1 MERVSENHQRRMQYD
16 RSSRIFLTCARFLS
30 PLLMLSGSLSALYSQ
45 SGPVT
50 AAAQSRV
57 SLADSI
63 RHPQGKEI
71 HIFYIHGIGS
81 DGPDDYDSLALR
93 KSICDYL
100 KDCTTPAGS
109 AIGAWDYADQAEFQ
123 NDASV
128 PPLQYMDEPVWKDK
142 EEWRAATPYAIHY
155 QLARSGGPSLY
166 VDELNWWPLTFSL
179 KCRQIVSSDAAF
191 VAPNRARIGV
201 CSRREPNLDVPSRFK
216 SYDWISKDE
225 AARLLK
231 LPSKGA
237 RANRELK
244 NGLMDWGFSDAVMA
258 LGPLRPYIQNALR
271 QLILKS
277 LADSP
282 ESKAAGPAGPPVDQ
296 EFIIVSHSLGSYLIF
311 SALNVDPAH
320 IDSAA
325 AEGFGEK
332 FQQILARTSLVY
344 FFANQLRLLE
354 LAGLDGATDKSLA
367 THLKAWGKARCDYLK
382 SLPDSGQQCQPPRI
396 TALNDP
402 SDLLTWTV
410 PSLPT
415 VEVKNVSVKNATH
428 WLGLI
433 ENPTPAHN
441 HYVRN
446 RQVIEQMLKDGSD
459 TMK

>member
-1 MERVSENHQRRMQYD
+1 MQRTNQKYQHRMQQD
-16 RSSRIFLTCARFLS
+16 GSSRISLTPAWSFW
-30 PLLMLSGSLSALYSQ
+30 LLLTLSGFLPGLYSQ

-50 AAAQSRV
+50 AASQPRV

-109 AIGAWDYADQAEFQ
+109 AIGTWDYADQLEFQ
-123 NDASV
+123 ADAPV
-128 PPLQYMDEPVWKDK
+128 PPLLYMDEPVWKAQ
-142 EEWRAATPYAIHY
+142 EEWRAATPYAVHF
-155 QLARSGGPSLY
+155 QLARSGGPALY
-166 VDELNWWPLTFSL
+166 VDELNWWPLTFAL
-179 KCRQIVSSDAAF
+179 KCRQIVASDAAF
-191 VAPNRARIGV
+191 VSPNKERIEV
-201 CSRREPNLDVPSRFK
+201 CSRRVPNPDVALRFK
-216 SYDWISKDE
+216 SYDWISKDD
-225 AARLLK
+225 AARMLK
-231 LPSKGA
+231 LPSNGA
-237 RANRELK
+237 RANRALK

-258 LGPLRPYIQNALR
+258 LGPLRPYIQHALR

-277 LADSP
+277 LTDSP
-282 ESKAAGPAGPPVDQ
+282 EAKANDPAQPPLDQ

-311 SALNVDPAH
+311 SALNVDPEH
-320 IDSAA
+320 TDSSASQ
-325 AEGFGEK
+325 GNGKK

-354 LAGLDGATDKSLA
+354 LASLDGATDRNLV
-367 THLKAWGKARCDYLK
+367 THLEAWGQVRCDYLK
-382 SLPDSGQQCQPPRI
+382 SLPGSAQQCQPPRI

-415 VEVKNVSVKNATH
+415 VEVKNVKVKNATH
-428 WLGLI
+428 WFGLI

-441 HYVRN
+441 HYVRDKK
-446 RQVIEQMLKDGSD
+446 VIEEMLKSD
-459 TMK
+459 SDPMK

>member
-1 MERVSENHQRRMQYD
+1 MKETNKKYRRRMHD
-16 RSSRIFLTCARFLS
+16 DGPPRISLPSVWFLW
-30 PLLMLSGSLSALYSQ
+30 PLLVLSGSLPCLYSQ
-45 SGPVT
+45 SAPS
-50 AAAQSRV
+50 AAPSQSHV

-63 RHPQGKEI
+63 RHPHGREI

-109 AIGAWDYADQAEFQ
+109 AIGSWDYADQLEFQ
-123 NDASV
+123 VDAPV
-128 PPLQYMDEPVWKDK
+128 PPLLYMDGPVWKDQ

-155 QLARSGGPSLY
+155 QLARSAGPTLY

-179 KCRQIVSSDAAF
+179 KCRQIVASDAEF
-191 VAPNRARIGV
+191 VAPNKERIEV
-201 CSRREPNLDVPSRFK
+201 CSRRVPNPDVPLRFK
-216 SYDWISKDE
+216 CYDWITKDE
-225 AARLLK
+225 AAQMLK
-231 LPSKGA
+231 LPSNGA
-237 RANRELK
+237 RANRALK

-258 LGPLRPYIQNALR
+258 LGPLRPYIQHALR

-277 LADSP
+277 LTDSP
-282 ESKAAGPAGPPVDQ
+282 EAKANDPARPPLDQ

-311 SALNVDPAH
+311 SALNVDAEQA
-320 IDSAA
+320 DSSSNQGTGK
-325 AEGFGEK
+325 E

-354 LAGLDGATDKSLA
+354 LASLDGATDRNLV
-367 THLKAWGKARCDYLK
+367 THLEAWGKVRCDYLK

-415 VEVKNVSVKNATH
+415 VEVKNLKVKNATH
-428 WLGLI
+428 WFGLI

-441 HYVRN
+441 HYVRDK
-446 RQVIEQMLKDGSD
+446 QVIKEMLKQGSD
-459 TMK
+459 AK

>member
-1 MERVSENHQRRMQYD
+1 MEEANEKYQRRMQHD
-16 RSSRIFLTCARFLS
+16 GSSRISLTYAWFLW
-30 PLLMLSGSLSALYSQ
+30 PLLMLSGSVPGLYSQ

-50 AAAQSRV
+50 AASQSRS

-63 RHPQGKEI
+63 RHPQGKEL

-100 KDCTTPAGS
+100 KDCTSPAGS
-109 AIGAWDYADQAEFQ
+109 AIGTWDYADQAEFQ
-123 NDASV
+123 NEAPV
-128 PPLQYMDEPVWKDK
+128 PPLQYMDELVWKDK

-155 QLARSGGPSLY
+155 QLTRSAGPTLY
-166 VDELNWWPLTFSL
+166 VDELNWWPLTFAL
-179 KCRQIVSSDAAF
+179 KCRQIVASDAAF
-191 VAPNRARIGV
+191 VAPSKARIGV
-201 CSRREPNLDVPSRFK
+201 CSRREPNSDVPLRFK

-282 ESKAAGPAGPPVDQ
+282 ESRAADPSGPPVDQ

-320 IDSAA
+320 IDPTA

-332 FQQILARTSLVY
+332 FEQILARTSLVY

-354 LAGLDGATDKSLA
+354 LASLDGATDKNLV

-446 RQVIEQMLKDGSD
+446 KQVIEEMLKADSD